1 VADLQ
6 VRELTELTDF
16 AAVARLFDTIWTPDP
31 AAGLATAD
39 LLRALSKAGNYV
51 AGAFDG
57 ELMIG
62 AAMGFFGPPRERLLH
77 SHIAGA
83 TVTRRGVGYALKLHQ
98 RQWALDRGT
107 TTIEWTYD
115 PLVSRN
121 AYFNLAKL
129 GAVPVEYLP
138 NFYGAMN
145 DGINAG
151 DETDRLLVHWDLT
164 APIGAPIPDRGGAVI
179 ALDRTPSGRPAP
191 AELPGGGT
199 VRVAVPQ
206 DIEQL
211 RTKDPAAAR
220 EWRLAVR
227 SVLAPL
233 LAGGARVTGFDRSG
247 FYVVSIGEYVVS
259 IEEEP

>member
-1 VADLQ
+1 MADL
-6 VRELTELTDF
+6 RIEELTELTDL

-39 LLRALSKAGNYV
+39 LLRALTKAGNYV
-51 AGAFDG
+51 AGAYDG
-57 ELMIG
+57 DEMVG
-62 AAMGFFGPPRERLLH
+62 AAMAFFGPPRERILH

-83 TVTRRGVGYALKLHQ
+83 LTTLRGVGYALKLHQ
-98 RQWALDRGT
+98 RQWALERGV

-145 DGINAG
+145 DGINTG
-151 DETDRLLVHWDLT
+151 DDTDRLLVHWDLR
-164 APIGAPIPDRGGAVI
+164 APVGAPVPSLAGAVV
-179 ALDRTPSGRPAP
+179 ALDRDPSGHPVVTGAP
-191 AELPGGGT
+191 ASGT
-199 VRVAVPQ
+199 LLVATPP
-206 DIEQL
+206 DIEAL
-211 RTKDPAAAR
+211 RTADPAAASG
-220 EWRLAVR
+220 WRVAVR

-233 LAGGARVTGFDRSG
+233 MDAGARVTGYDRSG
-247 FYVVSIGEYVVS
+247 WYVVDCAVKEQA
-259 IEEEP
+259 

>member
-1 VADLQ
+1 V
-6 VRELTELTDF
+6 ELTELTDL

-39 LLRALSKAGNYV
+39 LLRALTKAGNYV
-51 AGAFDG
+51 AGAYEGD
-57 ELMIG
+57 ELVG
-62 AAMGFFGPPRERLLH
+62 AAMAFFGPPRERILH

-83 TVTRRGVGYALKLHQ
+83 LTTLRGVGYALKLHQ
-98 RQWALDRGT
+98 RQWALDRGV

-145 DGINAG
+145 DGINTG
-151 DETDRLLVHWDLT
+151 DDTDRLLVHWDLT
-164 APIGAPIPDRGGAVI
+164 APVGAAVPSLAGAVV
-179 ALDRTPSGRPAP
+179 ALDRSPSGHPLITEEPVGATLLIATP
-191 AELPGGGT
+191 P
-199 VRVAVPQ
+199 
-206 DIEQL
+206 DIEGL
-211 RTKDPAAAR
+211 RTADPAAAS
-220 EWRLAVR
+220 EWRVAVR

-233 LAGGARVTGFDRSG
+233 LEAGARVTGFDRSG
-247 FYVVSIGEYVVS
+247 WYVVNRAVKEKS
-259 IEEEP
+259 